1 MARMRSLC
9 YNEETTAA
17 AGLFCRLTK
26 EDVFM
31 RRKDRE
37 IFSRAEMLAVL
48 DRCPVLHL
56 ALNAEES
63 PYVVPLS
70 FGWEERGGAV
80 CLYVHGA
87 MEGRRHD
94 LLAADGRVTVLA
106 DVFHQ
111 YIETANGVSCVYESV
126 IGTGRAEIIT
136 GMAAVNGMACILRH
150 CGYPGRKIPPEAF
163 RQTSLWRI
171 TLDAMTGKR
180 RRP

>member
-1 MARMRSLC
+1 MARMRPLC

-37 IFSRAEMLAVL
+37 IFSRTEMLAVL

-136 GMAAVNGMACILRH
+136 GAEAAIMGSRVAGSR
-150 CGYPGRKIPPEAF
+150 PGHTWGVRCSRASVMSGVPGVVPAV
-163 RQTSLWRI
+163 
-171 TLDAMTGKR
+171 
-180 RRP
+180 RP